1 MKKKPRQT
9 QIPKAVLRE
18 GYEKSVSNGFSLVMS
33 AMSLLE
39 NFPHIAL
46 GLSQLGQE
54 EIGKSLSILAAF
66 QLKKGEW
73 QWFWSAW
80 LDHKKKSHRAFLYE
94 LISPHRLEMH
104 SETGERH
111 AGLSKREAMPQEK
124 EAAFYVGYDESQQIF
139 LLPEE
144 KVGQVEILN
153 RTMTASYLAQ
163 KAYFIHSA
171 LEMSDAEFRY
181 EAFSE
186 IALRVCTENIYQ
198 QDMPGILE
206 EFRLRS
212 ERHAAL
218 IEDMAHEIG
227 KEKIYWEE
235 MIARP
240 DSVLSKKRKY
250 IAEQSNQGDGE

>member
-9 QIPKAVLRE
+9 QIPKEVLRK
-18 GYEKSVSNGFSLVMS
+18 GYEKSVSNGISLVMS
-33 AMSLLE
+33 AMTLLDD
-39 NFPHIAL
+39 FPHIAP

-124 EAAFYVGYDESQQIF
+124 EAAFYVGYDELQQIF

-144 KVGQVEILN
+144 NVSQVEILN

-163 KAYFIHSA
+163 KAFFIHSA

-227 KEKIYWEE
+227 KEKEFWEE

-240 DSVLSKKRKY
+240 DSFLSRKGRN
-250 IAEQSNQGDGE
+250 IDEQTYQGDGE

>member
-1 MKKKPRQT
+1 
-9 QIPKAVLRE
+9 
-18 GYEKSVSNGFSLVMS
+18 
-33 AMSLLE
+33 
-39 NFPHIAL
+39 
-46 GLSQLGQE
+46 
-54 EIGKSLSILAAF
+54 
-66 QLKKGEW
+66 
-73 QWFWSAW
+73 
-80 LDHKKKSHRAFLYE
+80 
-94 LISPHRLEMH
+94 MH

-124 EAAFYVGYDESQQIF
+124 EAVFYVGYDESQQIF

-163 KAYFIHSA
+163 KAFFIHSA
-171 LEMSDAEFRY
+171 LEMSHAEFRY

-212 ERHAAL
+212 ESHAAL

-250 IAEQSNQGDGE
+250 IAEQSNQGDCE